1 MDAAAPNLRPNPAQ
15 EAFDKNE
22 AQYALYRARKLAERE
37 ASEHPG
43 RTASPSLAGNTPECH
58 AAASWRRARTLSR

>member
-1 MDAAAPNLRPNPAQ
+1 MHADPPNLRPNPAQ

-37 ASEHPG
+37 ASEHLRPDSKSGTG
-43 RTASPSLAGNTPECH
+43 RQHS
-58 AAASWRRARTLSR
+58 